1 MADEILT
8 CRDGAILELRFN
20 RPDKKNAIT
29 RAMYAELAS
38 ALGEAA
44 ADPAVRVVTLLA
56 NGDIFTS
63 GNDLRDFL
71 EVPPVDLDQPVFH
84 FLTALAEF
92 PKVLIAGV
100 AGAAVGVGTTLLLH
114 CDLVL
119 ATPSARF
126 SLPFVDL
133 GLVPEAAS
141 SLLLPMLIGRQ
152 AAAKHLILGDPFDAE
167 TAERYGLVAGLVDE
181 DELEARVRDM
191 AGRIAA
197 KPAEAVRITKQL
209 LRGDRGAVRA
219 RIEEEGRLFAER
231 LQSPEAAMAFAAFL
245 EKRGPKSSG

>member
-8 CRDGAILELRFN
+8 KRDGAILELRFN

-29 RAMYAELAS
+29 RAMYADLAR

-44 ADPAVRVVTLLA
+44 ADRNVRVVTLLA
-56 NGDIFTS
+56 NGGIFTA

-71 EVPPVDLDQPVFH
+71 EVPPLDLDQPVFH
-84 FLTALAEF
+84 FLTAIAEF
-92 PKVLIAGV
+92 PKILIAGV

-114 CDLVL
+114 CDLVV
-119 ATPSARF
+119 ATPSASF
-126 SLPFVDL
+126 SLPFADL

-152 AAAKHLILGDPFDAE
+152 AAAKHLILGEPFDAA
-167 TAERYGLVAGLVDE
+167 TAERYGLVAELVGE
-181 DELEARVRDM
+181 DRLEVQVRAM
-191 AGRIAA
+191 AERIAA
-197 KPAEAVRITKQL
+197 KPPEAVRITKQL
-209 LRGDRGAVRA
+209 LRGDGGAVRA

-245 EKRGPKSSG
+245 DKRGPKQSG